1 MKDYVPFAIDMAY
14 KAGTIMRK
22 NFTLGMKK
30 TFKQTDSSPLTISD
44 TTINHMVIKAID
56 KEFPTHKVIGEEES
70 NKKNNSEYAW
80 VCDPIDG
87 TVPFSSGIPIFT
99 FSLALTKYG
108 TPIVGVIYDPFMDR
122 LFVGKKGEGA
132 FLNNKKI
139 FLSKSKKINTQAF
152 YMGWWKHS
160 LYDLL
165 LVRRELC
172 EKECKIMDF
181 CSFAYAGALVAS
193 GEFSCVIYGDHYP
206 WDVAAMKVIIE
217 EAGGICTDFTG
228 KDQRYDR
235 DVNGFIASNGGVHK
249 ELLALVKQFAVK
261 N

>member
-14 KAGTIMRK
+14 KAGRIIRK

-30 TFKQTDSSPLTISD
+30 TLKQTDSSPLTISD
-44 TTINHMVIKAID
+44 TAINHMVTEAID
-56 KEFPTHKVIGEEES
+56 KEFPTHRVIGEEES
-70 NKKNNSEYAW
+70 NKKSNSEYTW

-87 TVPFSSGIPIFT
+87 TIPFSSGIPIST

-108 TPIVGVIYDPFMDR
+108 IPIVGVIYDPFMDR
-122 LFVGKKGEGA
+122 LFMGKKGQGA
-132 FLNNKKI
+132 FLNNKKVSV
-139 FLSKSKKINTQAF
+139 SKSKIIKSQVL

-172 EKECKIMDF
+172 KKECKIMDF
-181 CSFAYAGALVAS
+181 CSFAYAGALVAA
-193 GEFSCVIYGDHYP
+193 GEFTSVIYGDHYP

-228 KDQRYDR
+228 KDQQYDR
-235 DVNGFIASNGGVHK
+235 DVNGFIAGNGSVQK
-249 ELLALVKQFAVK
+249 ELLALVKQFSVK

>member
-1 MKDYVPFAIDMAY
+1 
-14 KAGTIMRK
+14 
-22 NFTLGMKK
+22 
-30 TFKQTDSSPLTISD
+30 
-44 TTINHMVIKAID
+44 
-56 KEFPTHKVIGEEES
+56 
-70 NKKNNSEYAW
+70 
-80 VCDPIDG
+80 
-87 TVPFSSGIPIFT
+87 
-99 FSLALTKYG
+99 
-108 TPIVGVIYDPFMDR
+108 MDR